1 MQRPSRMRPY
11 DADVMRTTEPG
22 RQLALNDSCR
32 QKSAR
37 DDAITHTC
45 QQCCVLLKL
54 QIMFKYYAK
63 LLFNQ
68 LFYGY
73 ITGPIL
79 NIKTAIRLLTIC

>member
-1 MQRPSRMRPY
+1 
-11 DADVMRTTEPG
+11 
-22 RQLALNDSCR
+22 
-32 QKSAR
+32 
-37 DDAITHTC
+37 
-45 QQCCVLLKL
+45 
-54 QIMFKYYAK
+54 MFKYYAK